1 MFDLSNVDKLAKNLF
16 GKSEIKNRIGLNAA
30 KMITGD
36 MVTLYGEFKQAKGVG
51 VLCFNPSKPDKSV
64 YMTLDDLR
72 VDLALA
78 EEMCDI
84 GTSSFLTEAI
94 KIVQKYGD
102 KKDTGVVV
110 LVSDR
115 GMSLHVLDLNDAE
128 ERLNNIVD
136 AASND

>member
-16 GKSEIKNRIGLNAA
+16 GKSEVKNRIGLNAA

-51 VLCFNPSKPDKSV
+51 ILCFNPSKPDKSV

-78 EEMCDI
+78 EEMCDT
-84 GTSSFLTEAI
+84 GTSSFLAEAI
-94 KIVQKYGD
+94 KIVQKYGE
-102 KKDTGVVV
+102 KKDTGVIV

-115 GMSLHVLDLNDAE
+115 CMSLHVLDLNDAE